1 MAKIKIE
8 FNTEN
13 AAFED
18 ADFEISHVLDQAKNI
33 INSGNYD
40 KPLRDS
46 NGNKIGTVS
55 QED

>member
-8 FNTEN
+8 FNTDN

-18 ADFEISHVLDQAKNI
+18 ADSEMAHVLEQARNI
-33 INSGNYD
+33 INSGNYE
-40 KPLRDS
+40 KPLRDT

-55 QED
+55 IEN

>member
-8 FNTEN
+8 FNTDN

-18 ADFEISHVLDQAKNI
+18 ADYEMAHVLEQAKNI

-40 KPLRDS
+40 RPLRDS
-46 NGNKIGTVS
+46 NGNKVGTVS
-55 QED
+55 LED

>member
-8 FNTEN
+8 FNTDN

-18 ADFEISHVLDQAKNI
+18 ADYEMAHVLEQAKNI

-40 KPLRDS
+40 RPLRDS
-46 NGNKIGTVS
+46 NGNKVGTVS
-55 QED
+55 LEA

>member
-13 AAFED
+13 AAFD
-18 ADFEISHVLDQAKNI
+18 DNADYEIGAVLEQAKNI
-33 INSGNYD
+33 INSGNFD

-46 NGNKIGTVS
+46 NGNKIGSVIV
-55 QED
+55 E